1 MIKQREGS
9 YYVALGIFNQIKVRH
24 HFPIELLNKNPL
36 GYVVYGI
43 IWIIYKENEAFIRV
57 PFAKNRLW
65 FKAMA
70 SEPEFY
76 AVSKLPQI
84 YLN

>member
-1 MIKQREGS
+1 MIKKRENS
-9 YYVALGIFNQIKVRH
+9 YYMTLGIFNQTEVRH
-24 HFPIELLNKNPL
+24 HFLSDLLNKNPL
-36 GYVVYGI
+36 GYVVRGV

-65 FKAMA
+65 FKAMT
-70 SEPEFY
+70 SEPELY